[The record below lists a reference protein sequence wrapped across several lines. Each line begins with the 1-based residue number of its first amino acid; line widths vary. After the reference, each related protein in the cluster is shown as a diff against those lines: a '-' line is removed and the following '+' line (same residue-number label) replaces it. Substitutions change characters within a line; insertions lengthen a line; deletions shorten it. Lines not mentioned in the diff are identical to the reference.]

1 MPIDGTAPS
10 DEEPKGPN
18 APPGTLNPGTLSPWA
33 TVSPAAKAV
42 AIPSDEEIANL
53 GSHGRD
59 AYGKITGK
67 ILSQSKASDLGDMS
81 AKLTE
86 LVSLSKG
93 FKPDAAKHGLL
104 ERAIGLL
111 RNEREQVLAHTE
123 TVQRRVDTMVGELD
137 KIADRQRDRA
147 RDMAAL
153 QGENLAY
160 LDGLKADAAQ
170 AKDWLSAVEAARKI
184 PLDQADAGAA
194 AKASALQR
202 ARERLQG
209 AINNLE
215 NAMTLARQQAIEIQM
230 TEDNSAAILE
240 EFTRTKTVVIPALQ
254 SVLAQYLVGLEQ
266 KNAVATDSMLRD
278 TLAEA
283 MKQNAALTGENSVR
297 IAGLEQKSMISVQTM
312 EECQTLLE
320 GAASRIREIEEAG
333 RQQRIQDAA
342 RRTELERR
350 MIASVQH

>member
-1 MPIDGTAPS
+1 MPIDGTLSS
-10 DEEPKGPN
+10 DNEPKGPN
-18 APPGTLNPGTLSPWA
+18 AAPETAPGTLGLPVAAGA
-33 TVSPAAKAV
+33 AAKAV
-42 AIPSDEEIANL
+42 TVPSDEEIAEL
-53 GSHGRD
+53 GRHGRD
-59 AYGKITGK
+59 AYGKITEK
-67 ILSQSKASDLGDMS
+67 ILSQNKASDLGEMS

-86 LVSLSKG
+86 LVAVSKG

-104 ERAIGLL
+104 GRAVGFL

-137 KIADRQRDRA
+137 KIAERQRDRA
-147 RDMAAL
+147 KDLAL
-153 QGENLAY
+153 LQSENLAY

-170 AKDWLSAVEAARKI
+170 AKEWLAAVEAARKASVD
-184 PLDQADAGAA
+184 PADGGAA
-194 AKASALQR
+194 ATFSALGR
-202 ARERLQG
+202 ASERLQG

-230 TEDNSAAILE
+230 TADNSAAILE
-240 EFTRTKTVVIPALQ
+240 EFTSAKTVVIPALQ

-266 KNAVATDSMLRD
+266 KNAVAADSMLRD

-283 MKQNAALTGENSVR
+283 MQQNAELTGENSVR

-312 EECQTLLE
+312 EECQTMLE
-320 GAASRIREIEEAG
+320 GAASKIREIEEAG
-333 RQQRIQDAA
+333 RQQRSQDAA

-350 MIASVQH
+350 MLAGVQR

>member
-1 MPIDGTAPS
+1 MPIDGTAPP

-18 APPGTLNPGTLSPWA
+18 APPGTAPGALVPRA
-33 TVSPAAKAV
+33 AASPAANAV
-42 AIPSDEEIANL
+42 AIPSEEEIATL

-59 AYGKITGK
+59 AYGKITEK
-67 ILSQSKASDLGDMS
+67 ILSQSKASDLGEMS

-86 LVSLSKG
+86 LVSVSKG

-104 ERAIGLL
+104 GRAIGVL

-137 KIADRQRDRA
+137 KIADHQRDRA
-147 RDMAAL
+147 KDMAAL

-160 LDGLKADAAQ
+160 LDGLKADAAH
-170 AKDWLSAVEAARKI
+170 AKEWLSAVEAAGKAPR
-184 PLDQADAGAA
+184 DQADAGAA
-194 AKASALQR
+194 AKASALER

-215 NAMTLARQQAIEIQM
+215 NAMTLARQQSIYIQM
-230 TEDNSAAILE
+230 TEDNAAAILE
-240 EFTRTKTVVIPALQ
+240 ELTNTKTVVIPALQ

-266 KNAVATDSMLRD
+266 KNAVAADSLLRD

-283 MKQNAALTGENSVR
+283 MKQNAELTGENSVR
-297 IAGLEQKSMISVQTM
+297 IAGLEQKSMISVETM
-312 EECQTLLE
+312 EQCQTLLE
-320 GAASRIREIEEAG
+320 GAASKIHEIEEAG
-333 RQQRIQDAA
+333 RQQRAQDAA

-350 MIASVQH
+350 MLASVQR